1 MSSASPSVRVYYFA
15 SVRTTIGQSNETFVL
30 PSTPLPLSSLIAL
43 ISQTHSDKNVDSNL
57 QSCRWS
63 VDNTLIEIE
72 DISEWSLK
80 GGEEVAAIPP
90 VSGG

>member
-1 MSSASPSVRVYYFA
+1 MSSGQPLVKVYYFA
-15 SVRTTIGQSNETFVL
+15 SVRTTLGLSSETL
-30 PSTPLPLSSLIAL
+30 PLPKTPFPLTALISLIASRYSSL
-43 ISQTHSDKNVDSNL
+43 GAETVFQG
-57 QSCRWS
+57 CRWS

-72 DISEWSLK
+72 DIAEWTLT